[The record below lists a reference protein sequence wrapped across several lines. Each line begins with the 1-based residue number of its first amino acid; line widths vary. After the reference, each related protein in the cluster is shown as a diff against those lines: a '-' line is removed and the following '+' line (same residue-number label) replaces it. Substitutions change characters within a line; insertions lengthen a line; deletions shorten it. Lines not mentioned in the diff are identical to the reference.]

1 MPLPYRTITEHF
13 VGAALCGRPRSFCD
27 EVLMSKVSSIHK
39 AREQKQKHDTPAS
52 NHPGFTPC
60 SPDMTICGDCEGNR
74 RVKKCPRLKEW
85 LAKQQG

>member
-1 MPLPYRTITEHF
+1 M
-13 VGAALCGRPRSFCD
+13 A
-27 EVLMSKVSSIHK
+27 KVTNIRAKRDQKNKESI
-39 AREQKQKHDTPAS
+39 PAS

-85 LAKQQG
+85 MAKRQG

>member
-1 MPLPYRTITEHF
+1 
-13 VGAALCGRPRSFCD
+13 
-27 EVLMSKVSSIHK
+27 MSKVTNIHN
-39 AREQKQKHDTPAS
+39 AREQKKKQTENEA

-85 LAKQQG
+85 LAKRQG